1 MNNQLLQRL
10 VDGEL
15 SSDERAN
22 VIRRLDQHP
31 DDWRRVALEFLHQQ
45 LLNQAIGDDV
55 ADHLSASQQTS
66 QQIGAIESK
75 SILPRRLKHYWVN
88 PIATV
93 AILLLMVSLGYSLA
107 QLANRSTAEDSSV
120 AVQVDAESKLSLADA
135 LAKCVTPVP
144 DSFRREMLTAGYFLV
159 EDQQLTEVKLPTG
172 DTIEMPI
179 RQFDIHYIGEAAFQ

>member
-15 SSDERAN
+15 CSDERAD
-22 VIRRLDQHP
+22 VIRQLDQYP
-31 DDWRRVALEFLHQQ
+31 DGWRRVALEFLHQQ

-55 ADHLSASQQTS
+55 ADHLPAS

-75 SILPRRLKHYWVN
+75 PTMPRILNKYWTN

-93 AILLLMVSLGYSLA
+93 VILLLMVSLGYSLA
-107 QLANRSTAEDSSV
+107 QLGNRFDAVAEDSS
-120 AVQVDAESKLSLADA
+120 AAIQAESESKLSLADA

-144 DSFRREMLTAGYFLV
+144 DSFRREMLSAGYFLV
-159 EDQQLTEVKLPTG
+159 EDQQLAQVTLPTG
-172 DTIEMPI
+172 GTIEMPV